1 MACSACTP
9 RFFLFFYL
17 FIYFATE
24 EYSPH
29 SLVITRLSIQNKLH
43 QLKLTNKTWI
53 KTSECGLYSA
63 VAPLFYIISFYFIF
77 YIILFYLFI
86 IYFYCY
92 FFPFHCST
100 LIHFL
105 FLFAGQVLFLD
116 IQISPSHVLPKRHTG
131 TVVTVSIAWFKSLCT
146 PKPKSLGIYLLFQ
159 LWPWISK

>member
-63 VAPLFYIISFYFIF
+63 VAPLFYIISFYFILF
-77 YIILFYLFI
+77 YFAILFNLILFIYYLFLLL
-86 IYFYCY
+86 
-92 FFPFHCST
+92 FFPFHCSA

-105 FLFAGQVLFLD
+105 FLFTGQVLFLD

-131 TVVTVSIAWFKSLCT
+131 TVVIFHHL
-146 PKPKSLGIYLLFQ
+146 I
-159 LWPWISK
+159 